1 MMSPKRRIGANMNL
15 EIDNRNSLKEKAIE
29 LVSQMTLE
37 EKAGLCSGKDC
48 WNTKAIERLGI
59 DSIMMAD
66 GPHGLRKQTGTTDN
80 LGIGDSVPSVCF
92 PTASALAC
100 SFDRDLAFQV
110 GKAMGEE
117 CAQEGVSIILGPGA
131 NQKRSPL
138 CGRNF
143 EYFSEDATL
152 SGELAA
158 SMIQGI
164 QGTGTG
170 TSLKHF
176 AVNNQE
182 KRRMTI
188 DALVDER
195 TLRETYLKA
204 FEIAVKKGK
213 PDSVM
218 CSYNRLNGE
227 YCSENKYLLTDI
239 LRKEWGFDGAI
250 ISDWG
255 AVHDRVLGVKAGLD
269 IEMPGNQGYN
279 DAKIIAAVKNNLLSE
294 EDLDKVACQV
304 TELILKG
311 MLNKKVGYQYDK
323 DAHHQLAVKAAEQ
336 SAVLLKNEDNILPGN
351 LKQKAAVIGAFA
363 KMPRYQG
370 AGSSKIHP
378 IKIENPWNSFM
389 EHGLNVTYAPGYRL
403 KTNNTN
409 KALTKQEMEDQEKLI
424 KEACETAKDKDV
436 VYLFAGLPE
445 GYESEGFDRA
455 NMSLPSEHNRLIE
468 AVSECNPNVVV
479 ILIGG
484 APMELPW
491 IHEVKAILLAYLGG
505 EGVGRAITNL
515 LLGSHVP
522 CGKLAETW
530 PLHLKDTP
538 CYNYFPGG
546 RLSVEYR
553 ESIFVGYRYYEKAEK
568 PVLFP
573 FGYGLSYVNFKYSDL
588 KLDRESCNLGERID
602 ITFNI
607 TNCGNMPAK
616 EAAFIFVAHEN
627 ETVFLPK
634 KELREFAKIYLNPGE
649 TKQVSVSLDT
659 STFTYYNTII
669 KDWYAQSGT
678 YQIMVGPSSKDCTLL
693 ASINMSSPE
702 KPQPDLRKLA
712 PTYYQLPTK
721 EFNIDKREFEAL
733 YGKNLP
739 ISEGTASK
747 PYNWNN
753 TLEDVSQTLIGKIVM
768 MYANK
773 ISGKVTKDEEE
784 QEGMMSAM
792 IKEMPFF
799 AIVASG
805 EGMVSESMMEGII
818 DLLNGHYM
826 KGLIKLLK

>member
-1 MMSPKRRIGANMNL
+1 MDL
-15 EIDNRNSLKEKAIE
+15 ELCNRKALKDKAIE

-48 WNTKAIERLGI
+48 WNTKAVERLGL

-66 GPHGLRKQTGTTDN
+66 GPHGLRKQMGEADN
-80 LGIGDSVPSVCF
+80 LGIGDSVPAVCF

-100 SFDRDLAFQV
+100 SFDRDLVFQV
-110 GKAMGEE
+110 GKTMGEE
-117 CAQEGVSIILGPGA
+117 CLQEGISIILGPGT

-143 EYFSEDATL
+143 EYFSEDPTV

-158 SMIQGI
+158 SMIKGI
-164 QGTGTG
+164 QGTGIG

-188 DALVDER
+188 DAIVDER

-213 PDSVM
+213 PETVM

-227 YCSENKYLLTDI
+227 YNSENKYLLTDI
-239 LRKEWGFDGAI
+239 LRNEWGFEGAVF
-250 ISDWG
+250 SDWG
-255 AVHDRVLGVKAGLD
+255 AVHDRVLGIKAGLD
-269 IEMPGNQGYN
+269 LEMPGNQGYN
-279 DAKIIAAVKNNLLSE
+279 DAKIIAAVKNNMLSE
-294 EDLDKVACQV
+294 KDLDKAACNV

-311 MLNKKVGYQYDK
+311 MLYKKAAYQYDEN
-323 DAHHQLAVKAAEQ
+323 AHHQLAVKAAEQ

-351 LKQKAAVIGAFA
+351 QKKKAAVIGAFA
-363 KMPRYQG
+363 KKPRYQG

-378 IKIENPWNSFM
+378 IKIENSWDCFM
-389 EHGLNVTYAPGYRL
+389 EHGLEATYAPGYSL
-403 KTNNTN
+403 KTNNSN
-409 KALTKQEMEDQEKLI
+409 QSLGKRKIEEQDILI
-424 KEACETAKDKDV
+424 KEACETAKDKDI

-445 GYESEGFDRA
+445 GFESEGFDRL
-455 NMSLPSEHNRLIE
+455 NMSLPSEQNRLIE
-468 AVSECNPNVVV
+468 AVSKCNPNVVV

-491 IHEVKAILLAYLGG
+491 IDKVKAVLLAYLGG

-515 LLGSHVP
+515 LLGAAIP

-530 PLHLKDTP
+530 PLCLKDTP
-538 CYNYFPGG
+538 SYNYFPGN
-546 RLSVEYR
+546 RLHVAYR
-553 ESIFVGYRYYEKAEK
+553 ESIFVGYRYYEKAQK
-568 PVLFP
+568 QVLFP
-573 FGYGLSYVNFKYSDL
+573 FGHGLSYVNFSYS
-588 KLDRESCNLGERID
+588 NLQLEHETCDFGERID
-602 ITFNI
+602 ITFHI
-607 TNCGNMPAK
+607 TNCGNMPAR
-616 EAAFIFVAHEN
+616 ETAFIFVAHEN
-627 ETVFLPK
+627 DIVFLPK
-634 KELREFAKIYLNPGE
+634 KELREFQKIYLDPGE
-649 TKQVSVSLDT
+649 TKQVLVSLDT
-659 STFTYYNTII
+659 STFGYYNTLI
-669 KDWYAQSGT
+669 KDWYAQSGM
-678 YQIMVGPSSKDCTLL
+678 YRIMVGSSSKDCTLY
-693 ASINMSSPE
+693 ADIHINSPQ
-702 KPQPDLRKLA
+702 KPQLDLRILA

-721 EFNIDKREFEAL
+721 EFSIDTTEFEKL
-733 YGKNLP
+733 YGKKLP
-739 ISEGTASK
+739 IREDKATR
-747 PYNWNN
+747 PYNCNN
-753 TLEDVSQTLIGKIVM
+753 TLEDVSHTLIGKIVIL
-768 MYANK
+768 YADK

-818 DLLNGHYM
+818 DLLNGHYI
-826 KGLIKLLK
+826 KGLIKLFK

>member
-1 MMSPKRRIGANMNL
+1 MDL
-15 EIDNRNSLKEKAIE
+15 ELDNRKLLKEKAIE

-48 WNTKAIERLGI
+48 WNTKAVERLGL

-66 GPHGLRKQTGTTDN
+66 GPHGLRKQMGEADN

-100 SFDRDLAFQV
+100 SFDRDLVFQV

-117 CAQEGVSIILGPGA
+117 CLQEGVSIILGPGT

-143 EYFSEDATL
+143 EYFSEDPTV
-152 SGELAA
+152 SGELAT

-164 QGTGTG
+164 QGTGIG

-188 DALVDER
+188 DAIVDER

-213 PDSVM
+213 PETVM
-218 CSYNRLNGE
+218 CSYNRVNGE
-227 YCSENKYLLTDI
+227 YSSENKYLLTDI
-239 LRKEWGFDGAI
+239 LRNEWGFEGAVF
-250 ISDWG
+250 SDWG
-255 AVHDRVLGVKAGLD
+255 AVHDRVLGIKAGLD
-269 IEMPGNQGYN
+269 LEMPGNQGYN
-279 DAKIIAAVKNNLLSE
+279 DAKIFAAVKNNILSE
-294 EDLDKVACQV
+294 EDLDKAACNI

-311 MLNKKVGYQYDK
+311 MLHKKAGYQYDEN
-323 DAHHQLAVKAAEQ
+323 AHHQLAVKAAEQ

-351 LKQKAAVIGAFA
+351 RKQKAAVIGTFA
-363 KMPRYQG
+363 KKPRYQG

-378 IKIENPWNSFM
+378 IKIENPWDCFM
-389 EHGLNVTYAPGYRL
+389 EHGLEATYAPGYSL
-403 KTNNTN
+403 KTNNSN
-409 KALTKQEMEDQEKLI
+409 HLPGNRKIEEQEILI
-424 KEACETAKDKDV
+424 KEACETAKDKDI

-445 GYESEGFDRA
+445 GYESEGFDRL
-455 NMSLPSEHNRLIE
+455 NMSLPSEQNRLIE

-491 IHEVKAILLAYLGG
+491 IDKVKAVLLAYLGG

-515 LLGSHVP
+515 LLGLALP

-530 PLHLKDTP
+530 PLFLKDTP
-538 CYNYFPGG
+538 SYNYFPGN
-546 RLSVEYR
+546 RLYVEYR
-553 ESIFVGYRYYEKAEK
+553 ESVFVGYRYYEKAQK
-568 PVLFP
+568 QVLFP
-573 FGYGLSYVNFKYSDL
+573 FGHGLSYVNFRYS
-588 KLDRESCNLGERID
+588 NLQLERQTCDFGERID
-602 ITFNI
+602 ITFHI

-616 EAAFIFVAHEN
+616 ETAFIFVAHEN
-627 ETVFLPK
+627 DTVFLPK
-634 KELREFAKIYLNPGE
+634 KELREFKKIYLDPGE

-659 STFTYYNTII
+659 STFGYYNTLI
-669 KDWYAQSGT
+669 KDWYAQSGM
-678 YQIMVGPSSKDCTLL
+678 YRIMVGSSSKDCTLY
-693 ASINMSSPE
+693 ADIHMNSPQ

-712 PTYYQLPTK
+712 PTYYQLPIK
-721 EFNIDKREFEAL
+721 EFNVDMMEFEKL
-733 YGKNLP
+733 YGKKIP
-739 ISEGTASK
+739 ISVDKATR

-753 TLEDVSQTLIGKIVM
+753 TLEDVSHTLIGKIVIL
-768 MYANK
+768 YADK

-818 DLLNGHYM
+818 DLLNGHYI